1 MRYQLIAPR
10 DEAMSAVEQVL
21 HNRGIKLED
30 MERFKYPSQND
41 MIDPLEL
48 KYMHEGA
55 QMLIKHVG
63 QNDKIFIQVDSDC
76 DGYTSAAILINY
88 LNCLFPHFAQT
99 KISYRIHD
107 GKQHGLL
114 TETIPNDVKLV
125 IAPDSSS
132 NDYEQH
138 EELHNRGID
147 VLVIDHHEA
156 EKYSEYA
163 CVINNQMCDYP
174 TKSLSG
180 AGVVYKFC
188 CYIDSLLGTEYAD
201 DYIDLATTGII
212 ADVMP
217 LKDFEIRQIILKGM
231 QGFRNP
237 LLKTMVAKDEFHF
250 GGKSLTP
257 FNIAWYIAPYIN
269 AITRSGTESEKKV
282 VFESMIDFLAYKT
295 VPSTKRGCKG
305 QFETRTEQA
314 VRTCNNVKNRQ
325 SKAKDNALD
334 AVLKTI
340 EDENL
345 LENKILAIRLDP
357 KYAADK
363 NLTGLIANGLL
374 DTYCRP
380 ILILNKVKE
389 EDGSVHWAGSGRGYD
404 KANLGSLRD
413 LLEQSGL
420 VDYAQGHAMAFGV
433 SIPEENYEALVA
445 YVNEAYKDF
454 DCSPIYSVDL
464 IWDGMKDLSAQAFAE
479 IADEEKIWGKGVEDP
494 LIAIEGLRIY
504 GNQLRLFGLE
514 KGKPTINIQLP
525 DGSSITK
532 FKSSEEEYEELHS
545 TNGYVIINAVGN
557 CTRSGWGIPQFNIV
571 DYEIVGRNDYYF

>member
-1 MRYQLIAPR
+1 MRYQLINPV
-10 DEAMSAVEQVL
+10 DESMSALEQVL
-21 HNRGIKLED
+21 FNRGINPED
-30 MERFKYPSQND
+30 LERFKYPSKND
-41 MIDPLEL
+41 IIDPLKLEN
-48 KYMHEGA
+48 MTEGA
-55 QMLIKHVG
+55 KMLIKHVK
-63 QNDKIFIQVDSDC
+63 QNDKIFIQVDSDA

-88 LNCLFPHFAQT
+88 LNCLFPHFVQT
-99 KISYRIHD
+99 KIMYRIHD

-114 TETIPNDVKLV
+114 TETIPDDVKLV

-132 NDYEQH
+132 NDYIQH

-147 VLVIDHHEA
+147 VLVLDHHEA

-174 TKSLSG
+174 TKALSG

-188 CYIDSLLGTEYAD
+188 CYLDSLVGTEYAD
-201 DYIDLATTGII
+201 DYLDLATTGII

-217 LKDFEIRQIILKGM
+217 LKDFEIRHIILKGM

-250 GGKSLTP
+250 GGKALTP

-269 AITRSGTESEKKV
+269 AITRSGTEPEKKV
-282 VFESMIDFLAYKT
+282 VFESMIEFLAYQT

-305 QFETRTEQA
+305 QVETRVEQA
-314 VRTCNNVKNRQ
+314 VRTCTNVKNRQ
-325 SKAKDNALD
+325 TKAKDSAIQ
-334 AVLKTI
+334 AVLKII

-357 KYAADK
+357 KYAVDK

-374 DTYCRP
+374 ETYCRP
-380 ILILNKVKE
+380 ILILYQVKE
-389 EDGSVHWAGSGRGYD
+389 DGKIKWQGSGRGYD

-413 LLEQSGL
+413 LLERSGL
-420 VDYAQGHAMAFGV
+420 VDYAQGHAQAFGV
-433 SIPEENYEALVA
+433 SIPEENYDKLVQ

-454 DCSPIYSVDL
+454 DCTPIYSVDL
-464 IWDGMKDLSAQAFAE
+464 IWNGEKQLSSKAFAE

-504 GNQLRLFGLE
+504 GKQLRLFGLE
-514 KGKPTINIQLP
+514 KGKPTLNIQLE
-525 DGSSITK
+525 DGSSLVK
-532 FKSSEEEYEELHS
+532 FKSSEKEYELLHS
-545 TNGYVIINAVGN
+545 DLGYVIINAVGT
-557 CTRSGWGIPQFNIV
+557 CTRSNWGIPQFMIT
-571 DYEIVGRNDYYF
+571 DYEIIGRNDYYF